1 MYPSSRKGLSYLF
14 SRNQKSTGGR
24 LVSFNCQLDRAW
36 TQLEGVIQ
44 NYLDAELYAKKV
56 FSDRQKDEV
65 FGIERCFS
73 LYNYRSCRSLEFTS
87 QESHRAAPGDLMPSS
102 CL

>member
-44 NYLDAELYAKKV
+44 NYLDAEL
-56 FSDRQKDEV
+56 S
-65 FGIERCFS
+65 
-73 LYNYRSCRSLEFTS
+73 RSVWPMAMFV
-87 QESHRAAPGDLMPSS
+87 GDFLH
-102 CL
+102 C